1 MRTKSKGHVQA
12 STYLIFLFMVVC
24 MFLIAQGVSGA
35 YLDQEWK
42 SKRLNPEGGDPYG
55 LLCYDIDGDNVN
67 EILMGTDHSSI
78 EVYNG
83 QTKDFEWD
91 ISFSKD
97 YLIVYS
103 IDVADVDSDGE
114 LEIIASLS
122 DGWSGGFAV
131 ADVKYK
137 VEEYINT
144 TLGDTRAVMA
154 ADVDGNPGIEIL
166 AEGNTK
172 FYVFGS
178 DGAGYKELWRS
189 PIVGED
195 IRAIEV
201 GNIDGD
207 LDDEIIV
214 GYRTSDDLGGV
225 TVFTTGYEEE
235 WNKTDFPDPVWSL
248 TAFKGKLY
256 IGTGQESTGSPGYDG
271 SIYIYDG
278 DTEVQSND
286 LGGEIHAIVIKDFD
300 GDSIEEIVVGNN
312 YGLVVY
318 NLAFTKQGEA
328 ILNGMTSEFGN
339 LYVQDVDQDNVTEI
353 ITSSYSNS
361 SQSYVMVMVKGVE
374 DPGDNGNG
382 GGNGTGSSDEF
393 DIPLL
398 GQFIAGTM
406 CFMVCC
412 GLPILGLLIGIWN
425 YKDAEARGKSGA
437 VWLVINI
444 LLPFLGAIIWLLVR
458 PKSSA
463 PGGRGGMGAY
473 SGSGYSQGEP
483 GSSGPRGKGKVA
495 LGMIFI
501 VLGAVLFAG
510 VTQPYMGIEPT
521 QCREEFEEN
530 PDGEWTVY
538 GHLADKEGWSFLWIG
553 DYNYTFEED
562 RDLQFKSNEDLGS
575 NGQAVVVTLQGV
587 QGTDGNWTLEFKEE
601 HFSSSYFPGL
611 GIFMIFIGV
620 IMLIVGG
627 KTYSKTKHLKKKKK
641 KKGDAGGAGN
651 VDISH
656 LIGGS
661 SPPGMDL
668 QPQMPGMDPNAPPI
682 SGDPYPDM
690 PPMMR
695 PDVPPGQGG
704 PQQPGLQGPPSQ
716 RGGEYGGMQELPGM
730 DLPPPPGPTFPM
742 PQQPGQGQ
750 PPTFGMPHGM
760 PPGGQPDGQ
769 PVGQFSGQPGG
780 QPGTQTTMGGQGMG
794 MPSQQ
799 AVPPGTQPPPPPP
812 GVYVPGRG
820 YPAPPGQ
827 GQPTGPP
834 IPAMGQQQPQGVPPV
849 PQYQPQNWTCPN
861 CQSTVEIKYAFCTS
875 CGYKRHA

>member
-1 MRTKSKGHVQA
+1 MREGLKTYMKGDVKT
-12 STYLIFLFMVVC
+12 STYFFTLFMMAC

-83 QTKDFEWD
+83 QTKDFEWE
-91 ISFSKD
+91 ISFSKE

-114 LEIIASLS
+114 LEIVASLS

-144 TLGDTRAVMA
+144 TLGDTRAIIV
-154 ADVDGNPGIEIL
+154 ADVDENPGIEIL

-189 PIVGED
+189 PIIGED

-214 GYRTSDDLGGV
+214 GYRTSDELGGV
-225 TVFTTGYEEE
+225 TVFTTEYEEE

-278 DTEVQSND
+278 DTEVQSKD

-300 GDSIEEIVVGNN
+300 GDSVEEIVVGNN

-339 LYVQDVDQDNVTEI
+339 LYVQDIDQDNVTEI

-361 SQSYVMVMVKGVE
+361 SQSYIMVMVEGVA

-382 GGNGTGSSDEF
+382 GNNGTSSD
-393 DIPLL
+393 DDDYGIPIIGAL
-398 GQFIAGTM
+398 IAGSLIL
-406 CFMVCC
+406 CC
-412 GLPILGLLIGIWN
+412 TLPIICLLLAIWN
-425 YKDAEARGKSGA
+425 YKDAEKRGKSG
-437 VWLVINI
+437 VLWLI
-444 LLPFLGAIIWLLVR
+444 LNLFIPIIPVIIWLLVR

-463 PGGRGGMGAY
+463 PGGRGGMGGY
-473 SGSGYSQGEP
+473 SGSGYSP
-483 GSSGPRGKGKVA
+483 GGPGALGPQGKGKVIA
-495 LGMIFI
+495 GVVLV
-501 VLGAVLFAG
+501 VLGALLY
-510 VTQPYMGIEPT
+510 VTVVQDIEIEPVKD
-521 QCREEFEEN
+521 F
-530 PDGEWTVY
+530 
-538 GHLADKEGWSFLWIG
+538 S
-553 DYNYTFEED
+553 DYFS
-562 RDLQFKSNEDLGS
+562 LLG
-575 NGQAVVVTLQGV
+575 GV
-587 QGTDGNWTLEFKEE
+587 LVFV
-601 HFSSSYFPGL
+601 
-611 GIFMIFIGV
+611 GV

-627 KTYSKTKHLKKKKK
+627 RAYSKTKHLKKF

-661 SPPGMDL
+661 SPSGMDL
-668 QPQMPGMDPNAPPI
+668 QPPMPGMDPNAPPMP
-682 SGDPYPDM
+682 GDPYPDM

-704 PQQPGLQGPPSQ
+704 PQQPEMQGPPSQ

-730 DLPPPPGPTFPM
+730 DLPPPPGPTYPM

-750 PPTFGMPHGM
+750 PPTSGMPRGM
-760 PPGGQPDGQ
+760 QPGGQFGGQPGGQ
-769 PVGQFSGQPGG
+769 PVGQFSGQPGGQSGGQPGG

-794 MPSQQ
+794 MPPQQ

-812 GVYVPGRG
+812 GVSAPGRG
-820 YPAPPGQ
+820 YPVPPGQ

-834 IPAMGQQQPQGVPPV
+834 MPTMGLQQPQGVPSV